1 MFQGGPAGAWAI
13 ALGIDQT
20 EHSAAEVHAVLVLTR
35 KPGESIVI
43 GDEITITII
52 EASGGRVRLG
62 IEAPREVGV
71 HRAEIYQAIRREIL
85 LSDPAV
91 VGCS

>member
-1 MFQGGPAGAWAI
+1 M
-13 ALGIDQT
+13 
-20 EHSAAEVHAVLVLTR
+20 LVLTR

-91 VGCS
+91 VACS